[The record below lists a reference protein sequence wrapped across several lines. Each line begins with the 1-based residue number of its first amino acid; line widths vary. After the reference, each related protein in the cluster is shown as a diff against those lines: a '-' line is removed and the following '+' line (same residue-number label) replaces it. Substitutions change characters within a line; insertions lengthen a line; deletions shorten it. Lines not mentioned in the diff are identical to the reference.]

1 MRDML
6 PQDMRQF
13 RRVEDQFRQCCVQ
26 WGYQEVRTPLLEY
39 LHLFTATGTLTPDM
53 LNRVYSFLDWDGW
66 SGERVVL
73 RPDGTIPAAR
83 LYITEMAQRTTA
95 RLFYVQDVLSFGATG
110 TESREKWQAGV
121 EVMGG
126 RSPQAE
132 VELVSLALEVLEG
145 LGLKP
150 ELRLGHMGLLR
161 SLLEELEVTEE
172 EVVDR
177 FTAQEGLLWER
188 LRDSRPEMGE
198 ALALAKLEGRSPGFL
213 ENLGS
218 VLLPHLPI
226 LRQPL
231 EEFSAIARLLTSLD
245 CPYAIDLGLGS
256 GFEYYTGA
264 VFHFYCG
271 DVRVGGGG
279 RYDNLIPLL
288 GGKAVPATGFALYV
302 DRIMSMVP
310 GPVSGPPVLVQA
322 DEGCWPWAF
331 SLAGEMRAQGIAA
344 EMAAGEPMD
353 HPGVSVMVQ
362 EGPVY
367 ILPGKG
373 RFASPAEVVR
383 VLKEGGDA
391 EISPA

>member
-6 PQDMRQF
+6 PQDMAQF
-13 RRVEDQFRQCCVQ
+13 RYIEDRFRQRCAQ
-26 WGYQEVRTPLLEY
+26 WGYQEIRTPLLEY

-73 RPDGTIPAAR
+73 RPDGNIPAVR
-83 LYITEMAQRTTA
+83 LYITEMAHRPTT
-95 RLFYVQDVLSFGATG
+95 RLFYVQNVLSFGATG
-110 TESREKWQAGV
+110 TDSRENWQAGV

-161 SLLEELEVTEE
+161 SLLDELGVTEE
-172 EVVDR
+172 EEIDR
-177 FTAQEGLLWER
+177 LTARDGLLLQR
-188 LRDSRPEMGE
+188 LRESRPELGE
-198 ALALAKLEGRSPGFL
+198 ALDLANLAGRSPGFL

-218 VLLPHLPI
+218 VLLPHLPT
-226 LRQPL
+226 LRHPI
-231 EEFSAIARLLTSLD
+231 EEFSSIAGLLTSLN
-245 CPYAIDLGLGS
+245 CPYVIDLGLGR

-264 VFHFYCG
+264 VFHFYSG

-288 GGKAVPATGFALYV
+288 GGNAVPATGFALYV
-302 DRIMSMVP
+302 NRIMSLVP
-310 GPVSGPPVLVQA
+310 GPVSHYPISIQA
-322 DEGCWPWAF
+322 DDGCWTLAF
-331 SLAGEMRAQGIAA
+331 SLAGEMHAQGIAA
-344 EMAAGEPMD
+344 EMVAGEPMG
-353 HPGVSVMVQ
+353 PPVISVVVRK
-362 EGPVY
+362 GPVY
-367 ILPGKG
+367 IMSGKG
-373 RFASPAEVVR
+373 CFASPEEVVR
-383 VLKEGGDA
+383 ALKEGWDA
-391 EISPA
+391 KNSPA